1 MMGITIDIPKRDN
14 TWKKLIQV
22 HSGTDVYELNEVQEI
37 KNAVQEYL
45 LYIGLDRANHVRN
58 INIIA
63 IGNSAFINIDKKNL
77 IRTALLNSDDK
88 VILVHNHP
96 SNSLKASREDIQFS
110 NIINKL
116 FETFDIE
123 FLDHIIVAEDGF
135 ISMMKEENID
145 MEYSNYNIDFLNRIL
160 VYDENNKLKA
170 ENEVLLERIKNM
182 ENKNIKSKLEV
193 ENENLENE
201 M

>member
-96 SNSLKASREDIQFS
+96 SNSLKASGEDIKFS
-110 NIINKL
+110 NVINKL
-116 FETFDIE
+116 FETFDIQ

-135 ISMMKEENID
+135 ISMMEEKNID
-145 MEYSNYNIDFLNRIL
+145 MEYSNHNIDFLNQVL

-170 ENEVLLERIKNM
+170 ENELLLEKIKDM
-182 ENKNIKSKLEV
+182 KNKNIESELEV
-193 ENENLENE
+193 EDEI
-201 M
+201 